1 MRVPNW
7 ARNKIACV
15 TIENSEITQIAYTNL
30 VIYKYMRY
38 GARDKRIL
46 TPEESGRGKS
56 GRGRSDCG
64 QTGGNMH
71 FKLVNSLVLIL
82 AIGGAVAG
90 PAVAEEQN
98 YQTAFVSIIK
108 SGGSA
113 TVGGSVIPYKEVT
126 LSAQIPG
133 QITFLAGVEGHR
145 AAEGEILVSIDD
157 AALQAQKQAALAA
170 IYNADAAFRNSQM
183 QYSRELISPRMNS
196 TSALPGMGAPGLF
209 DQFFTRGFSDMLGRS
224 DSDLERYADLYASG
238 AGVNQAQGAIMQ
250 ARANLKA
257 IEAQLAD
264 ARLSAPFDGVILS
277 RMVEVG
283 DTVQPGMP
291 LIKFAYID
299 YLRVLA
305 DVPVRLASGL
315 EEGMLV
321 PARLDA
327 GGAEVMV
334 RVAQIYPVADALRH
348 TVTVKFDLPQGTPGG
363 PGMYVEVTIPDSSI
377 PERAQA
383 AVPADAL
390 IWRGSLPSVFVLED
404 GKPSLRLVRVGYPV
418 EGGLISVVSGLKG
431 GEEVI
436 LNPPANLVSGG
447 E

>member
-1 MRVPNW
+1 MITRLSKSAFFLVGLL
-7 ARNKIACV
+7 AV
-15 TIENSEITQIAYTNL
+15 TAMP
-30 VIYKYMRY
+30 V
-38 GARDKRIL
+38 
-46 TPEESGRGKS
+46 
-56 GRGRSDCG
+56 
-64 QTGGNMH
+64 
-71 FKLVNSLVLIL
+71 
-82 AIGGAVAG
+82 
-90 PAVAEEQN
+90 VAEAQE
-98 YQTAFVSIIK
+98 YQTAFVSVTS
-108 SGGSA
+108 SGGDA

-133 QITFLAGVEGHR
+133 RVTFMAGVEGHK
-145 AAEGEILVSIDD
+145 AASGEVLLSIDD
-157 AALQAQKQAALAA
+157 DDLQAQKAAALAQ

-183 QYSRELISPRMNS
+183 QYSRELYSPRMNS

-209 DQFFTRGFSDMLGRS
+209 DQFFTRGFSDMIGQS
-224 DSDLERYADLYASG
+224 DSGLERQADLYASG
-238 AGVNQAQGAIMQ
+238 VGINQAQSGLLQ
-250 ARANLKA
+250 AQANLES
-257 IEAQLAD
+257 IEARLRD
-264 ARLSAPFDGVILS
+264 AQVIAPFEGVILE

-291 LIKFAYID
+291 LVKFAYID
-299 YLRVLA
+299 FLRVLA
-305 DVPVRLASGL
+305 DVPVRLAAGL

-327 GGAEVMV
+327 GGEEVMV

-363 PGMYVEVTIPDSSI
+363 PGMYVEVTVPDSSV
-377 PERAQA
+377 PVRAQP
-383 AVPADAL
+383 AVPAEAL

-418 EGGLISVVSGLKG
+418 ENGLISVVSGLTG

-447 E
+447 GE

>member
-1 MRVPNW
+1 MRV
-7 ARNKIACV
+7 
-15 TIENSEITQIAYTNL
+15 
-30 VIYKYMRY
+30 
-38 GARDKRIL
+38 
-46 TPEESGRGKS
+46 
-56 GRGRSDCG
+56 
-64 QTGGNMH
+64 
-71 FKLVNSLVLIL
+71 KLVMSLVMGLVL
-82 AIGGAVAG
+82 GGVFAVPAG
-90 PAVAEEQN
+90 AGEQGYRTARVAV
-98 YQTAFVSIIK
+98 IR

-133 QITFLAGVEGHR
+133 EITFLAGIEGHR
-145 AAEGEILVSIDD
+145 ASEGEVLVSIDD

-170 IYNADAAFRNSQM
+170 LYKAQAAFRNSQM

-196 TSALPGMGAPGLF
+196 TSALPGMGVPGLF

-224 DSDLERYADLYASG
+224 DSSLERYADLYAQG
-238 AGVNQAQGAIMQ
+238 AGVNQAQSAILQ
-250 ARANLKA
+250 AQANLRS
-257 IEAQLAD
+257 IEAKLED
-264 ARLSAPFDGVILS
+264 ARLKAPFDGVILS

-291 LIKFAYID
+291 LLKFAYVD

-327 GGAEVMV
+327 GGEVMV
-334 RVAQIYPVADALRH
+334 RVAQIYPVADPLRH
-348 TVTVKFDLPQGTPGG
+348 TVTVKFDLPRGTPGG
-363 PGMYVEVTIPDSSI
+363 PGMYVEVTIPDASI
-377 PERAQA
+377 PERSQP
-383 AVPADAL
+383 AVPPEAL

-418 EGGLISVVSGLKG
+418 EGGLISVISGLRG

-436 LNPPANLVSGG
+436 LDPPANLVSGAG

>member
-1 MRVPNW
+1 
-7 ARNKIACV
+7 
-15 TIENSEITQIAYTNL
+15 
-30 VIYKYMRY
+30 
-38 GARDKRIL
+38 
-46 TPEESGRGKS
+46 
-56 GRGRSDCG
+56 
-64 QTGGNMH
+64 MH
-71 FKLVNSLVLIL
+71 SRLMHSLAFAL
-82 AIGGAVAG
+82 ALGGALAG
-90 PAVAEEQN
+90 MLPGPLGAGESN
-98 YQTAFVSIIK
+98 YRTATVPVVR

-133 QITFLAGVEGHR
+133 EITFLAG
-145 AAEGEILVSIDD
+145 AEGYRASEGEVLVSIDD

-170 IYNADAAFRNSQM
+170 IYNAEAAFRNSQM

-196 TSALPGMGAPGLF
+196 TSALPGMGMPGLF

-238 AGVNQAQGAIMQ
+238 VGVSQAQGAIMQ
-250 ARANLKA
+250 ARANLRS
-257 IEAQLAD
+257 IEAKLED
-264 ARLSAPFDGVILS
+264 ARLRAPFEGVILS

-283 DTVQPGMP
+283 DTVQPGTP
-291 LIKFAYID
+291 LLKFAYVD

-305 DVPVRLASGL
+305 DVPVRLAAGL

-334 RVAQIYPVADALRH
+334 RVAQIYPVADPLRH
-348 TVTVKFDLPQGTPGG
+348 TVTVKFDLPRGTPGG
-363 PGMYVEVTIPDSSI
+363 PGMYVEVTIPDPSI
-377 PERAQA
+377 PERSQP
-383 AVPADAL
+383 AVPAEAL

-404 GKPSLRLVRVGYPV
+404 GRPSLRLVRVGYPV
-418 EGGLISVVSGLKG
+418 EGGLISVISGLKG

-436 LNPPANLVSGG
+436 LNPPADLVSGG

>member
-1 MRVPNW
+1 M
-7 ARNKIACV
+7 IA
-15 TIENSEITQIAYTNL
+15 NL
-30 VIYKYMRY
+30 VK
-38 GARDKRIL
+38 
-46 TPEESGRGKS
+46 
-56 GRGRSDCG
+56 
-64 QTGGNMH
+64 
-71 FKLVNSLVLIL
+71 SLVAAL
-82 AIGGAVAG
+82 ALVAVTASGAGAG
-90 PAVAEEQN
+90 EQG
-98 YQTAFVSIIK
+98 YQTAIVSVIR

-133 QITFLAGVEGHR
+133 EVTYLAGVEGHR
-145 AAEGEILVSIDD
+145 AKEGEVLVAVDD
-157 AALQAQKQAALAA
+157 AALQAQKAAALAA
-170 IYNADAAFRNSQM
+170 LHNAQAAFGNSQM

-196 TSALPGMGAPGLF
+196 TSALPGMGVPGLF

-224 DSDLERYADLYASG
+224 DSGLERYADLYAQG
-238 AGVNQAQGAIMQ
+238 AGLSQAQGAIMQ
-250 ARANLKA
+250 ARANLDA
-257 IEAQLAD
+257 IEAKLKD
-264 ARLSAPFDGVILS
+264 ARLTAPFDGVILQK
-277 RMVEVG
+277 MAEVG

-327 GGAEVMV
+327 GGEVMV

-348 TVTVKFDLPQGTPGG
+348 TVTVKFDLPKGTPGG

-377 PERAQA
+377 PERSQP
-383 AVPADAL
+383 AVPPEAL

-404 GKPSLRLVRVGYPV
+404 GTPSLRLVRVGYPV
-418 EGGLISVVSGLKG
+418 DGGLISVVSGLKG

-436 LNPPANLVSGG
+436 LNPPANLISGG